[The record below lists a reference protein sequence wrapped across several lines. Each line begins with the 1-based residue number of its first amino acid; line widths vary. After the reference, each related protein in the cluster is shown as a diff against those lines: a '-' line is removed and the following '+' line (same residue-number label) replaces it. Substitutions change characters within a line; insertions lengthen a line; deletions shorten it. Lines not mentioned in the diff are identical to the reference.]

1 MTALRPAERVIHCE
15 FARFGYDRLNFRNPL
30 CNIHAMKDRTE
41 SPRGKLIRETAVLQ
55 LKLLADGIRDAILIP
70 LSLVAALLGL
80 VEGGTNCDEKF
91 RRVVKLGRRSER
103 WINLFGDQPPLGVSH
118 PAGSM
123 DSILNQVES
132 VVMEQYRKGR
142 SAAETR
148 AAVRDAMKDDGQNP
162 AGKDGARDS

>member
-1 MTALRPAERVIHCE
+1 MNNAT
-15 FARFGYDRLNFRNPL
+15 
-30 CNIHAMKDRTE
+30 K
-41 SPRGKLIRETAVLQ
+41 SPRRKLIRETAVLQ

-103 WINLFGDQPPLGVSH
+103 WINLFGEQPPLGVSH

-123 DSILNQVES
+123 DTILSQVES
-132 VVMEQYRKGR
+132 VVLEQYRKGR
-142 SAAETR
+142 NAAETR
-148 AAVRDAMKDDGQNP
+148 AAVRDAMQESGEKSPGEEA
-162 AGKDGARDS
+162 AGD